1 MFQLKI
7 QTVLSVSDHFS
18 LSESK
23 AASLLIQMVTEPA
36 LPSWQV
42 LKYTTK
48 HVVFK
53 TVSAST

>member
-7 QTVLSVSDHFS
+7 QTVLSVLDYFS
-18 LSESK
+18 LSKSK